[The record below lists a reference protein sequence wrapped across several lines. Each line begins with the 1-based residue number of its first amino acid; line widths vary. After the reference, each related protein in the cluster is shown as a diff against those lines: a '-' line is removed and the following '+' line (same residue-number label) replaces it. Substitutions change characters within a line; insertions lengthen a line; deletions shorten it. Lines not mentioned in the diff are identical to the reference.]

1 MNYIVFNEDG
11 SIKRT
16 NFTDSINQNS
26 DGANQ
31 IFVVLNNVS
40 LNDKEVVGV
49 FVLPDGTVSEEVGVK
64 KYNYEYEPN
73 ITGNGFLLTLTLNE
87 TKLAGLVFLTLQIVD
102 STESTI
108 LYTYRVALTINE
120 SAALASLTL
129 ISLAQYNA
137 LKNYIDTNFV
147 KSVNYVPY
155 VGAENNVNLGNYGLT
170 ASYVQ
175 TKAINIANNDY
186 QFELDVEN
194 TGLSFVF
201 NNYITNEAAT
211 VIFPLSNPQDP
222 SVKVAY
228 QSWVQ
233 SLGYATTLWVNTN
246 YATKSEAKLY
256 RHTITIVGENTNYA
270 LTLIIYTKNN
280 DSLDSIED
288 LVDIYGGYD
297 EYLNIPSSCYILGD
311 DGIASYHKIKS
322 TSSTPG
328 YYHDVE
334 CYAFVNGNT
343 GYQTYTYAIIDI
355 YDTVEEVDY

>member
-11 SIKRT
+11 SVART

-26 DGANQ
+26 DGVNQ
-31 IFVVLNNVS
+31 IFIVLNNVS
-40 LNDKEVVGV
+40 INDKEAVGV

-73 ITGNGFLLTLTLNE
+73 VTGDGFLVTLTLNE
-87 TKLAGLVFLTLQIVD
+87 TKLAGLVFLTLQILD

-137 LKNYIDTNFV
+137 LKNYVDTNFV
-147 KSVNYVPY
+147 KSVNFVPY
-155 VGAENNVNLGNYGLT
+155 VGATNDLNLGNYSLT
-170 ASYVQ
+170 TSYVQ
-175 TKAINIANNDY
+175 TKAINVANNDY

-194 TGLSFVF
+194 HGLAFSFHD
-201 NNYITNEAAT
+201 YITDKAAT
-211 VIFPLSNPQDP
+211 VIFPLSDPQDP
-222 SVKVAY
+222 SVNVAY

-233 SLGYATTLWVNTN
+233 GLGYATTSWVNTN

-256 RHTITIVGENTNYA
+256 RHNITIVGENTNYS
-270 LTLIIYTKNN
+270 LTLVIYTKTNN
-280 DSLDSIED
+280 SLDAIED
-288 LVDIYGGYD
+288 LQDIYGGYD
-297 EYLNIPSSCYILGD
+297 NNLFIPASCYALGNE
-311 DGIASYHKIKS
+311 GVASFHKIKS

-328 YYHDVE
+328 YSHDVE

-343 GYQTYTYAIIDI
+343 GYQTYTFAIIDI